1 MFGNK
6 ICAGV
11 ENVSLFHI
19 ILLSVFLFCL
29 HKRHVSLTEWSV
41 FAVHVRNSE
50 KEFIMSLGLFID
62 LLCYVQVV

>member
-29 HKRHVSLTEWSV
+29 LNRHVSLTEWSV
-41 FAVHVRNSE
+41 FAAHVRNSE
-50 KEFIMSLGLFID
+50 KVS
-62 LLCYVQVV
+62 YVTRSIH